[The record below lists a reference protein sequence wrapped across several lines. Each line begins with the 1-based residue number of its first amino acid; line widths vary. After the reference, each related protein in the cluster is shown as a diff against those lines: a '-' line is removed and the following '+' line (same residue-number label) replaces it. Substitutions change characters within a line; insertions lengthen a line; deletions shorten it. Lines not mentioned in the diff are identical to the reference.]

1 MRRRASL
8 VSVLLPVVLLSA
20 ACSDDGGPTADTA
33 TTGNT
38 VPSNSTAVDMTGQCE
53 TGHWVSTGMTA
64 PTQAGVGDI
73 TPTGGG
79 DGMDI
84 SFGTDGVF
92 QIDFGPMQPS
102 TATFVSGGQEGV
114 LSVSF
119 SGVGKGIWTVDPT
132 GQAVASFENFATAKA
147 LATLTLGQTVPPI
160 FDDTL
165 QNIND
170 QRMLNGERVG
180 VFTVTDCNAT
190 GLSMTTPFPGGTVE
204 IIAAKA

>member
-1 MRRRASL
+1 L
-8 VSVLLPVVLLSA
+8 VSVLFPVVLLAA
-20 ACSDDGGPTADTA
+20 ACSDDGGSTADTSDTA
-33 TTGNT
+33 NT
-38 VPSNSTAVDMTGQCE
+38 VPSTGAAVDLTGQCE
-53 TGHWVSTGMTA
+53 TGHWVSTGMTVPA
-64 PTQAGVGDI
+64 QAGVGDI

-84 SFGTDGVF
+84 SFGADGVF

-102 TATFVSGGQEGV
+102 TATFQSGGQEGV
-114 LSVSF
+114 LAVSF
-119 SGVGKGIWTVDPT
+119 SGVGKGIWTVDPS

-190 GLSMTTPFPGGTVE
+190 GLSMTSPFPGGTVE

>member
-1 MRRRASL
+1 MRKNVWMLGAVAMTL
-8 VSVLLPVVLLSA
+8 V
-20 ACSDDGGPTADTA
+20 ACNSDGGSAGTT
-33 TTGNT
+33 TTGAGST
-38 VPSNSTAVDMTGQCE
+38 SDALRQCVIGAWTSTSMLAPS
-53 TGHWVSTGMTA
+53 
-64 PTQAGVGDI
+64 QAALGDV

-79 DGMDI
+79 DGMRID
-84 SFGTDGVF
+84 FGADGVF

-102 TATFVSGGQEGV
+102 TATFQSGGQEGV
-114 LSVSF
+114 LAVSF
-119 SGVGKGIWTVDPT
+119 SGVGKGIWTVDPS

-190 GLSMTTPFPGGTVE
+190 GLSMTSPFPGGTVE